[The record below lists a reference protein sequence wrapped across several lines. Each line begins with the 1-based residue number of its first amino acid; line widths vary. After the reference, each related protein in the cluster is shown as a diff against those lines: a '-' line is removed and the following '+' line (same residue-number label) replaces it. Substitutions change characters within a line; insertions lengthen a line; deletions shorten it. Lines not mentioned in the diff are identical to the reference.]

1 MALHILLNE
10 EAYHQF
16 VQDQIARVRGVGNL
30 NGCKVFLDPDGRP
43 YYEVRNDTG
52 PMTSLVPFGLRSF
65 VDAFSWHTH
74 LPPDSPTK
82 MLGRYIFQTAEA
94 IVDHKRDKQGW
105 RTMRIH
111 GPKLEDV
118 YQLHYQLRA
127 GTAELMES
135 WQDAEAVLDQVIH
148 DSLGLSEEPAE
159 QNAEFIRFQCPV
171 CKTEYAIKAAR
182 VRGKTIRTTCK
193 KCGNSLTMK
202 DGVVDETSIQPRIQ
216 LVKTPEGGNTN

>member
-10 EAYHQF
+10 EAYTQL
-16 VQDQIARVRGVGNL
+16 VKDQVARVRGVGNL
-30 NGCKVFLDPDGRP
+30 NGCKVYLDPDGRP

-52 PMTSLVPFGLRSF
+52 PMSSLVPFGLRAL
-65 VDAFSWHTH
+65 VDAFSWHAH

-94 IVDHKRDKQGW
+94 VVDHNRDKQGW
-105 RTMRIH
+105 RKMRIH

-118 YQLHYQLRA
+118 YRLYYMLRA

-135 WQDAEAVLDQVIH
+135 WQETEAVLDQVIH
-148 DSLGLSEEPAE
+148 DSLGLSDELAE
-159 QNAEFIRFQCPV
+159 QNAEFIRFQCPI
-171 CKTEYAIKAAR
+171 CATEYAIKAGK

-193 KCGNSLTMK
+193 KCGNTLIMK

-216 LVKTPEGGNTN
+216 LVKPPKGGNTN